1 MIPILPD
8 RNRVR
13 PKPKSEAP
21 RCREDWCG
29 GLMEL
34 ERALLVCIA
43 CHSTRP
49 ATPDEARRCLLA
61 WSEVVA

>member
-13 PKPKSEAP
+13 PKPKAEAP
-21 RCREDWCG
+21 RCSEPWCG
-29 GLMEL
+29 GPCEL
-34 ERALLVCIA
+34 VRAELRCA
-43 CHSTRP
+43 ECGSTRP